1 MNDELHVSDQVARE
15 VLGIIGYQATPHTRR
30 AIAAA
35 IAVALAA
42 AEQRGRVTGLREA
55 ADVARRIGY
64 DIHDAAPDPQ
74 EDLSDRAGEACAA
87 AILALIPPRAGRSID
102 CDA

>member
-1 MNDELHVSDQVARE
+1 MPEDRHIILARALLARLQSE
-15 VLGIIGYQATPHTRR
+15 PDWTS

-35 IAVALAA
+35 LRAA
-42 AEQRGRVTGLREA
+42 YATGLQEA

>member
-1 MNDELHVSDQVARE
+1 MNDELHISDQVARE
-15 VLGIIGYQATPHTRR
+15 VIGIIGYQATPRTRS
-30 AIAAA
+30 AIADRIA
-35 IAVALAA
+35 IALRDAYAA
-42 AEQRGRVTGLREA
+42 GLREA